1 MDTLVFF
8 AAIVAALFILDVLA
22 LRFGTDSR
30 VDPRDRHTS
39 GRGLVA

>member
-1 MDTLVFF
+1 MDTLIFF

-30 VDPRDRHTS
+30 IDPRDRNTG
-39 GRGLVA
+39 GRGIVA